1 MRQLTALA
9 MAVLATVPGV
19 AQSAETQCLTPR
31 EFSALAGYSLPSV
44 ISGTSQRCGPSL
56 GPKAFLRTSG
66 KELANRYAARKANDW
81 PAAKAAFLK
90 LSASSSDAAGAF
102 KGMPDA
108 SLQQV
113 LSAMMEGMVAQQIP
127 LDRCGAID
135 DLVRLL
141 SPLPAQNTA
150 ELIALA
156 VGLGAKSAKAKS
168 AKVGPVNL
176 CPA

>member
-1 MRQLTALA
+1 MRQLTVLA
-9 MAVLATVPGV
+9 MALLATIPSA
-19 AQSAETQCLTPR
+19 AQAADTQCLTAR
-31 EFSALAGYSLPSV
+31 EFSALAGYALPSV

-81 PAAKAAFLK
+81 PAAKSAFLK
-90 LSASSSDAAGAF
+90 LSSTSPDAAGAF

-156 VGLGAKSAKAKS
+156 VGLGAKSTKAKS
-168 AKVGPVNL
+168 AKVGPINL

>member
-1 MRQLTALA
+1 MAMTLLA
-9 MAVLATVPGV
+9 AVPGV
-19 AQSAETQCLTPR
+19 VQAADSQCLTAR
-31 EFSALAGYSLPSV
+31 EFSALAGYALPSV

-66 KELANRYAARKANDW
+66 KDLAGRYAARKTNDW
-81 PAAKAAFLK
+81 PAAKSAFLK
-90 LSASSSDAAGAF
+90 LSAKSPDAASAF
-102 KGMPDA
+102 KGMPDT

-141 SPLPAQNTA
+141 SPLPAENTA

-156 VGLGAKSAKAKS
+156 VGFGARSAKAKS
-168 AKVGPVNL
+168 AKIGPINL